1 MAKENKKKQS
11 NNLLNSIVEGIKA
24 KKGQDIISLDI
35 KETGAGV
42 CDYFVICNGN
52 SRTQTEAIAYSVE
65 ETVRKNTG
73 EKPWHK
79 EGFEN
84 SEWILLDYIDVVVH
98 IFQPEARIFYRLEK
112 LWGDGSVVN
121 ISE

>member
-84 SEWILLDYIDVVVH
+84 SEWILLDYIDIVVH
-98 IFQPEARIFYRLEK
+98 IFQPEARIFYRL
-112 LWGDGSVVN
+112 
-121 ISE
+121 

>member
-1 MAKENKKKQS
+1 MAKENKKKLS

>member
-84 SEWILLDYIDVVVH
+84 SEWILLDYIDIVVH